1 MKKVG
6 FGDNRHMVTC
16 EGQLTV
22 GIDGGNDC
30 NRRTRRFPL
39 GRHFNLA
46 DERSRSDIAGKQ
58 RKPRCKKAKQK
69 LGHRVWRRATVQ
81 YIWGFPEPDAVSKKC
96 PVITQRLFLKRWCAM
111 SSFSRYF

>member
-1 MKKVG
+1 MTDSWVSSVGTVNPDGNEMKKVG

-22 GIDGGNDC
+22 GINGGNDC
-30 NRRTRRFPL
+30 DRRTRSFSL

-58 RKPRCKKAKQK
+58 RKPGCKK
-69 LGHRVWRRATVQ
+69 L
-81 YIWGFPEPDAVSKKC
+81 SKN
-96 PVITQRLFLKRWCAM
+96 
-111 SSFSRYF
+111 